1 MNINKMKFGQEH
13 DESLVDKDRVS
24 CDGGQ
29 NGHPK
34 IYLSVDTNEITV
46 CPEHFT
52 LKNPQFIVQVLCH
65 TYLNSQLL

>member
-1 MNINKMKFGQEH
+1 MTINKMKFGQNH

-34 IYLSVDTNEITV
+34 IYLSVDTNEITI
-46 CPEHFT
+46 CPYCSHKF
-52 LKNPQFIVQVLCH
+52 LKNNKRLKI
-65 TYLNSQLL
+65 NE